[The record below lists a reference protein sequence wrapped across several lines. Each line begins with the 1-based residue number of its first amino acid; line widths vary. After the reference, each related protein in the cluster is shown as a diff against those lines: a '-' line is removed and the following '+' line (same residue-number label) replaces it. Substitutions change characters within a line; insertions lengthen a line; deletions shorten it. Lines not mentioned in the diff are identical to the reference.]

1 MSTSQDA
8 PYSLL
13 QQASNFECI
22 PFPPRLSG
30 VTPHQDNMSSSQHL
44 GVANMPGASAAVL
57 VTGNEG
63 RKMLTPEQC
72 QAFGVPFGA
81 SWKENSSPARKEALP
96 PSPVMYGGY
105 MPKMGANGSSTPP
118 MQNDRSPSSWQ
129 A

>member
-8 PYSLL
+8 SYALQ
-13 QQASNFECI
+13 QQASSFERI
-22 PFPPRLSG
+22 PFPPLLSG
-30 VTPHQDNMSSSQHL
+30 VTPHKDNMGPSHH
-44 GVANMPGASAAVL
+44 GVANLLGPSTAVL
-57 VTGNEG
+57 FSGSDG

-81 SWKENSSPARKEALP
+81 CWKENSSSARKEALP

-105 MPKMGANGSSTPP
+105 MPKMGANGSSTPA
-118 MQNDRSPSSWQ
+118 MQNDRSPLSWQ